1 MQLHQARTATLSN
14 KKITRVG
21 RGPSSGLGK
30 TSGRGR
36 EGATSRSGW
45 SMIKTYE
52 GGQMPLFRRLPKR
65 GFKNGRFREDFLI
78 INLDD
83 LSGFAANSTV
93 SLKELRTAGIVKGAH
108 DMPLKVLGD
117 GQIKV
122 ALNVTADKFSK
133 SAAEKIQK
141 AGGKVT
147 WLKGAPKKEAPD
159 FAQIAKSKKR
169 AQEVEVAKKLK
180 APRKVADGKQA
191 KAAAPKPAAAP
202 AAPKAE

>member
-1 MQLHQARTATLSN
+1 MQLHQARTASLSN
-14 KKITRVG
+14 RKITRVG

-78 INLDD
+78 VNLDA

-93 SLKELRTAGIVKGAH
+93 SLKELRAAGIVKGAH
-108 DMPLKVLGD
+108 DLPLKILGD
-117 GQIKV
+117 GEIKT
-122 ALNVTADKFSK
+122 ALNVKADKFSK
-133 SAAEKIQK
+133 SAVAKITK
-141 AGGKVT
+141 AGGKVE
-147 WLKGAPKKEAPD
+147 WVGGAPKKDAPE
-159 FAQIAKSKKR
+159 FAQIAKTKKR
-169 AQEVEVAKKLK
+169 AEEVEVAKKLK
-180 APRKVADGKQA
+180 APRKAKEGVKQP
-191 KAAAPKPAAAP
+191 KAEKPKPAAP
-202 AAPKAE
+202 AKPE